1 MSPKSAEESG
11 DDLKSYR
18 THATRTRV
26 RISTLGHFRLALR
39 ASKIRLYCSKQLLV
53 ERKNCVVVVVVVV
66 AAVESVERY
75 QKPEEEVQ

>member
-53 ERKNCVVVVVVVV
+53 ERKNYVVVVVVV

>member
-53 ERKNCVVVVVVVV
+53 ERKNCVVVVVV